1 MPVTTSERVNMVK
14 AVHADHQNRWSQRMP
29 ELRRW
34 KQAYQTEYYTEQ
46 TIDNGQIVICTA
58 DCFGY
63 VEGYI
68 ASLFSKEPAVE
79 VGADAA
85 STGDPGLVREACNR
99 FLFDR
104 REAVL
109 QAARMALIYQ
119 CSFLKMTPRP
129 AGQTTNILD
138 RMELTAIPPWETIVD
153 TDAMSWESQRFC
165 GHVYY
170 MPLQDAKAKFGDK
183 KWSPVEKQ
191 DYFSVNQPQSYRVD
205 GAGSTLPDHYLYIQV
220 MELYDLVDDKLIFW
234 SPNWKAGA
242 EVLEC
247 VDIPVRSFDD
257 RPLIPMGPIYF
268 SRVPDQPLEGMSA
281 VHRIYDQFMEKN
293 TIRSFWAN
301 AIRRDSR
308 QYLYRG
314 DIIDEETAAKITAGI
329 DGLMIPVE
337 GTESLA
343 GLISEV
349 PSTPIQSNHD
359 RYLAMVE
366 SDLTKGSILA
376 PFTRGVASGG
386 TATETAALAQ
396 YSASE
401 IGRMARERDSAIERV
416 AEIYIRM
423 LSLFVEEGDSSAV
436 LKVDGKPVVVTEDK
450 LAGKFRFVAVDQ
462 AAVPLA
468 KEQEKRRFIELIPV
482 LSQLQVPV
490 DMIRKEIVRLFDL
503 PRTFDELPQVATPAP
518 PLATQPGGAGPE
530 MMGPEQQLAATGGVT
545 PEMIR
550 AESGAV

>member
-1 MPVTTSERVNMVK
+1 MAVTAQERVNMVK

-34 KQAYQTEYYTEQ
+34 KQAYQTEYYTD
-46 TIDNGQIVICTA
+46 TVNDNGQIVIATA

-63 VEGYI
+63 VEGYV

-79 VGADAA
+79 VGADMAGK
-85 STGDPGLVREACNR
+85 GDPGLVREACNR

-119 CSFLKMTPRP
+119 CSFLKLSPRS
-129 AGQTTNILD
+129 ATAVSSVLD
-138 RMELTAIPPWETIVD
+138 RMELTAIPPWEAIVD
-153 TDAMSWESQRFC
+153 TEAMSWESQRYC

-170 MPLQDAKAKFGDK
+170 MPLQDAKAKFGAK
-183 KWSPVEKQ
+183 KWDPCEKS
-191 DYFSVNQPQSYRVD
+191 DYFSNNQPQSYRMEGQRPV
-205 GAGSTLPDHYLYIQV
+205 LPDHYLYVQV
-220 MELYDLVDDKLIFW
+220 MELYDLVDDKLVFW
-234 SPNWKAGA
+234 SPNWKAGTELL
-242 EVLEC
+242 EV
-247 VDIPVRSFDD
+247 VDIPVRSHDD
-257 RPLIPMGPIYF
+257 RPLVPLGPIYF

-293 TIRSFWAN
+293 TVRSFWAN

-314 DIIDEETAAKITAGI
+314 DVIDEETAAKITSGV

-349 PSTPIQSNHD
+349 PSSPIQANHD
-359 RYLAMVE
+359 RYLNMVE

-376 PFTRGVASGG
+376 PFTRGEATGG

-401 IGRMARERDSAIERV
+401 IGRMARERDGAIERI
-416 AEIYIRM
+416 AEIYTRM
-423 LSLFVEEGDSSAV
+423 LSLFVEEGDQTAV
-436 LKVDGKPVVVTEDK
+436 LKVDGIPVVVTEER
-450 LAGKFRFVAVDQ
+450 LSGKFRYMAMDQ
-462 AAVPLA
+462 SAAPLA
-468 KEQEKRRFIELIPV
+468 REQKKRQLMELIPV
-482 LSQLQVPV
+482 LGQLGVPQKAIIEELV
-490 DMIRKEIVRLFDL
+490 RMFDLPNSFIAAIEAAETPVGPSGPTQAPLGTSPQDQLAAAGGITPDMIR
-503 PRTFDELPQVATPAP
+503 AN
-518 PLATQPGGAGPE
+518 AG
-530 MMGPEQQLAATGGVT
+530 M
-545 PEMIR
+545 
-550 AESGAV
+550 